1 MIRSLVAPHELTEE
15 TSQLIRRNLTLE
27 KLEDALNGEDVVWI
41 DIVDPEE
48 REINWI
54 ERMLKLHPNVVN
66 DLRTENGRPILM
78 VYPKYLFVTLFEPM
92 SHKQEII
99 TSEIHCILGNSFF
112 ITVRKSNIKS
122 VPDAY
127 DRVANNATQWR
138 LGEGYFLYLVAQYV
152 IDSYYPLMDRMSI
165 QLNAIEER
173 LMNED
178 ERKKVRERSIYTIK
192 QQLISLRQMV
202 APQRE
207 VLSSM
212 IGEERLALQAE
223 MRELFRHL
231 YERVLRVYDLIDS
244 QRELCT
250 NVLEMLNSYESQ
262 RMVDAVSRLTI
273 LSMIFLPLTFIT
285 SLFDIGFVNTANP
298 LILPIGGNI
307 LFGFVIAAMIG
318 STGMMFWYFRKRG
331 WV

>member
-1 MIRSLVAPHELTEE
+1 MIRSLIAPQEITDE
-15 TSQLIRRNLTLE
+15 TSQLIRRNVTLE
-27 KLEDALNGEDVVWI
+27 KLEDALTTGEVVWI

-48 REINWI
+48 KEILWV
-54 ERMLKLHPNVVN
+54 ERMLKLHPNVVT
-66 DLRTENGRPILM
+66 DLRTENGRPTLM

-92 SHKQEII
+92 AQKQEII
-99 TSEIHCILGNSFF
+99 TSEIHCILGTSFF
-112 ITVRKSNIKS
+112 ITVRRSNVKS
-122 VPDAY
+122 VQDAY
-127 DRVANNATQWR
+127 ERVAGNITQWR
-138 LGEGYFLYLVAQYV
+138 LGEAYFLYLVAQYV
-152 IDSYYPLMDRMSI
+152 IDSYYPLLDRMSI

-178 ERKKVRERSIYTIK
+178 ERKKVRERSIYVIK

-212 IGEERLALQAE
+212 IGEERVAEQAE

-285 SLFDIGFVNTANP
+285 SLFDIGFVDTANP
-298 LILPIGGNI
+298 FILPISGNVI
-307 LFGFVIAAMIG
+307 FAFVVGAMIL
-318 STGMMFWYFRKRG
+318 STMTMFWYFRKRQ